1 MAKKGTKGGV
11 LVSRVPPQVS
21 GSLPSHLQWTED
33 KRGCISSSIIKTG
46 TEEGPQ
52 RSGEGTF
59 REGKDEGAMVSAV
72 VEGDSAGL
80 IVQED
85 PNSAW
90 RHLKVEGSLGAGA
103 SLISL
108 FVPQPNCPEALFG
121 AEQKLPLPL
130 HRVST
135 NTQVPGL
142 LSCHIYLP
150 VNLSRVK
157 ALRTQDHGITVKSVL
172 TFRHFLLAVSKPH
185 LSPIL

>member
-1 MAKKGTKGGV
+1 MRQGQWLRRAPTRGV

-33 KRGCISSSIIKTG
+33 KRGCISSFIIKTS

-52 RSGEGTF
+52 RSSEGTF
-59 REGKDEGAMVSAV
+59 REGIDEGAMVSDV
-72 VEGDSAGL
+72 VEGDNAGL
-80 IVQED
+80 TVQED
-85 PNSAW
+85 PNLAR

-103 SLISL
+103 SLIFL
-108 FVPQPNCPEALFG
+108 LVPQPNGPEAVLG

-142 LSCHIYLP
+142 LSCHIYRP
-150 VNLSRVK
+150 VL
-157 ALRTQDHGITVKSVL
+157 
-172 TFRHFLLAVSKPH
+172 
-185 LSPIL
+185 